1 MTVPSTA
8 RAPLSAWIA
17 AVRLIERWFA
27 TPERIDRLMEELP
40 PELGTA
46 ERARCQHLVF
56 GVVRH
61 AGRLETA
68 LSRLIAHPPR
78 FVTRAVLFVA
88 GFELIENLSAARNG
102 DQAEDRS
109 AQIVHHAVERAKS
122 LASPAEARLVNA
134 VVRKLAAE
142 LAGEAPPARLASAED
157 LAAYFSHPIWL
168 VKRWL
173 TAHGAQATRSFLEWN
188 QRPAPV
194 YARSRGT
201 AALDWLKA
209 TAWPGF
215 YEVPSGRWA
224 DVEPLLKAGH
234 IYLQDPGTR
243 FAVELLAPVPGEAI
257 LDLCA
262 SPGGKSLMIADLIC
276 KTANPASLLVCL
288 DLPGER
294 IGRLRENLSVV
305 AGLKSAVVEAD
316 LLDGAARIL
325 QEQQLPSAYPAV
337 LLDVPCSNTGV
348 MRHRIDVKWRLQE
361 ADFRRQGRQQLAL
374 LEASA
379 RLVAPGGRLVY
390 STCSIDPEENEQVV
404 AAFLKRAGDFTLEA
418 QMISTPWVSGHDGAA
433 AFRLRRAS
441 LTAPARPPSAA

>member
-1 MTVPSTA
+1 MTVPSA
-8 RAPLSAWIA
+8 AGAPLSAWIA

-88 GFELIENLSAARNG
+88 GFELMENPSAA
-102 DQAEDRS
+102 
-109 AQIVHHAVERAKS
+109 AQIVHHAVERSKS

-142 LAGEAPPARLASAED
+142 LADEPPPARLASAED

-173 TAHGAQATRSFLEWN
+173 AAHGAQATRSFLEWN

-201 AALDWLKA
+201 AAPDWLKA
-209 TAWPGF
+209 AAWPGF

-234 IYLQDPGTR
+234 IYLQDPATR

-262 SPGGKSLMIADLIC
+262 SPGGKSLMIADLIG

-294 IGRLRENLSVV
+294 IGRLRENLSVA

-316 LLDGAARIL
+316 LLDGPARIL
-325 QEQQLPSAYPAV
+325 QEQQLPSAYAAV

-404 AAFLKRAGDFTLEA
+404 AAFLKRAADFTLEA
-418 QMISTPWVSGHDGAA
+418 QTISTPWVSGHDGAA

-441 LTAPARPPSAA
+441 PTAPARPPSAA